1 MALLSGRHYVV
12 LGVFSTEENARRAVR
27 ETAGKESAFRC
38 RIYRFG
44 EKFMVSPFSSD
55 DAGVCTQFI
64 RAQGGRFPDMWTYT
78 AR

>member
-1 MALLSGRHYVV
+1 MISCTLNGKKYTVDFVSGRA
-12 LGVFSTEENARRAVR
+12 LR
-27 ETAGKESAFRC
+27 EIAAKEPAFRC

-55 DAGVCTQFI
+55 DAGACAQFI
-64 RAQGGRFPDMWTYT
+64 RVQDGRFPDMWTYT